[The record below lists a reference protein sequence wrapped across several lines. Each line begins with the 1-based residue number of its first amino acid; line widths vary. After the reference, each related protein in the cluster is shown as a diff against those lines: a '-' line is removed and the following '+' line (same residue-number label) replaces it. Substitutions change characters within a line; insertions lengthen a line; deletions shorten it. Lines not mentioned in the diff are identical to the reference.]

1 LPGNPEAVE
10 AVNRVILDHLDW
22 LRPPELRRALAA
34 EALRHGAV
42 DEFNASHISAQWRTY
57 FALDTNP
64 DIATQRFQA
73 NPFGAP

>member
-34 EALRHGAV
+34 EALRHGAR
-42 DEFNASHISAQWRTY
+42 EALASCSWA
-57 FALDTNP
+57 DSG
-64 DIATQRFQA
+64 QR
-73 NPFGAP
+73 